1 MESGKR
7 VTWVDTAKGWGMLAI
22 ILSHVMTGHPVSWWL
37 YTFHVPLFFFLSGFL
52 FRADRPWG
60 DFWKGKLQKLLLPY
74 FALALPIIP
83 AEAAL
88 AGTSAGFWERV
99 GEMSLGVLVQRRLWP
114 IWFLACL
121 FLLEILAY
129 RLLRLVK
136 KPVPLAL
143 TAAAMG
149 AVGVLYAKAGLPVL
163 PWNLDACFGVMPF
176 FVGGYLLKD
185 SPKALSWLQSGKTRP
200 IAFGLLTA
208 GNLVVAFTV
217 VKGMTAGMD
226 VFKNQ
231 YGSPLWSYFGAFCG
245 IGAVLLAS
253 QWITA
258 KPIRYLGRN
267 SLIYFVWH
275 QTPVIT
281 AIYVYFPK
289 LGIPMENFPN
299 RLAMLGEKGLELALI
314 LLVLTLLNEL
324 LLRSRFRWAL
334 GR

>member
-1 MESGKR
+1 MERGKR

-22 ILSHVMTGHPVSWWL
+22 ILSHVMTGHPVSRWL

-52 FRADRPWG
+52 FRADRPWA

-99 GEMSLGVLVQRRLWP
+99 GEMSLEVLVQRRLWP

-129 RLLRLVK
+129 WLLRLVK

-149 AVGVLYAKAGLPVL
+149 AAGILYAKAGLPVL

-176 FVGGYLLKD
+176 FIGGYLLKD

-208 GNLVVAFTV
+208 GNLAVAFTV

-231 YGSPLWSYFGAFCG
+231 YGSPLWSYLGAFCG

-299 RLAMLGEKGLELALI
+299 RLAMLGEKSLELALI

>member
-1 MESGKR
+1 MEQKHR

-22 ILSHVMTGHPVSWWL
+22 IVSHVMTGHPVSRWL

-52 FRADRPWG
+52 FRVDRPWG
-60 DFWKGKLQKLLLPY
+60 DFLKGKLKKMLLPY

-88 AGTSAGFWERV
+88 AGSMSGFWERV
-99 GEMSLGVLVQRRLWP
+99 GELTMGVLVQRRLWP

-129 RLLRLVK
+129 WLLRAVK
-136 KPVPLAL
+136 KPAAVAL

-149 AVGVLYAKAGLPVL
+149 AAGALYAGAGLPAL

-176 FVGGYLLKD
+176 FAAGYLLKN
-185 SPKALSWLQSGKTRP
+185 SPKALSWLQKGKTRL

-208 GNLVVAFTV
+208 GNLIVAFTV
-217 VKGMTAGMD
+217 VKGLTDGMD

-231 YGSPLWSYFGAFCG
+231 YGFPLWSYFGAFCG
-245 IGAVLLAS
+245 IGAVVLAS
-253 QWITA
+253 QWVTM

-267 SLIYFVWH
+267 SLLYFVWH

-281 AIYVYFPK
+281 AIYVFFPE
-289 LGIPMENFPN
+289 LGISMENFPN

-314 LLVLTLLNEL
+314 LLVLTVLNEL
-324 LLRSRFRWAL
+324 LLRSKFRWVL

>member
-1 MESGKR
+1 MERGKR

-22 ILSHVMTGHPVSWWL
+22 IVSHVMTGHPVSRWL

-60 DFWKGKLQKLLLPY
+60 DFLKGKLKRMLLPY

-88 AGTSAGFWERV
+88 AGSAAGFWERF
-99 GEMSLGVLVQRRLWP
+99 GELAVGVLVQRRLWP

-129 RLLRLVK
+129 WLLRAVK
-136 KPVPLAL
+136 KPAVLAL
-143 TAAAMG
+143 TAAIMG
-149 AVGVLYAKAGLPVL
+149 AAGALYAGAGYPAL

-176 FVGGYLLKD
+176 FAAGYLLKN
-185 SPKALSWLQSGKTRP
+185 SPKALSWLQEGNTRP

-208 GNLVVAFTV
+208 GNLIVAFTV
-217 VKGMTAGMD
+217 VKGLVPGMD

-245 IGAVLLAS
+245 IGAVVLAS
-253 QWITA
+253 QWVTA
-258 KPIRYLGRN
+258 RPIRYLGRN
-267 SLIYFVWH
+267 SLLYFVWH

-281 AIYVYFPK
+281 AIYVFFPK
-289 LGIPMENFPN
+289 LGIPMENYPS

-324 LLRSRFRWAL
+324 LLRSRLRWAL

>member
-1 MESGKR
+1 MEQKHR

-22 ILSHVMTGHPVSWWL
+22 IVSHVMTGHPVSRWL

-52 FRADRPWG
+52 FRADRPWRT
-60 DFWKGKLQKLLLPY
+60 FLNSKFKKLLLPY

-88 AGTSAGFWERV
+88 AGSMEGFWERV
-99 GEMSLGVLVQRRLWP
+99 GELALGVLVQRRLWP

-129 RLLRLVK
+129 WLLRAVK
-136 KPVPLAL
+136 KPAFLAL

-149 AVGVLYAKAGLPVL
+149 AAGALYAGAGLPVL

-176 FVGGYLLKD
+176 FMGGYLLKN
-185 SPKALSWLQSGKTRP
+185 SPKAVDWLQNGKTRP
-200 IAFGLLTA
+200 VALGLLVA
-208 GNLVVAFTV
+208 GNLAVALTV
-217 VKGMTAGMD
+217 VKGLAPGMD

-231 YGSPLWSYFGAFCG
+231 YGFPLWSYLGAFCG
-245 IGAVLLAS
+245 IGAVILAS
-253 QWITA
+253 QWVTA
-258 KPIRYLGRN
+258 RPIRYLGRN
-267 SLIYFVWH
+267 SLPYFVWH

-281 AIYVYFPK
+281 AIYVFFPK
-289 LGIPMENFPN
+289 LGIPMEDFPS
-299 RLAMLGEKGLELALI
+299 RLAMLGEKGLELAII
-314 LLVLTLLNEL
+314 LLVLTAANEL
-324 LLRSRFRWAL
+324 LLRSRLRWVL

>member
-1 MESGKR
+1 MERGKR

-22 ILSHVMTGHPVSWWL
+22 IVSHVMTGHPVSRWL

-60 DFWKGKLQKLLLPY
+60 DFWRGKLKRMLLPY

-88 AGTSAGFWERV
+88 AGSAAGFWERFWELAV
-99 GEMSLGVLVQRRLWP
+99 GVLVQRRLWP

-129 RLLRLVK
+129 WLLRAVK
-136 KPVPLAL
+136 KPAVLAL

-149 AVGVLYAKAGLPVL
+149 AAGALYAGAGYPAL

-176 FVGGYLLKD
+176 FAAGYLLKN
-185 SPKALSWLQSGKTRP
+185 SPKALSWLQEGNTRP

-208 GNLVVAFTV
+208 GNLIVAFTV
-217 VKGMTAGMD
+217 VKGLVPGMD

-245 IGAVLLAS
+245 IGAAVLAS
-253 QWITA
+253 QWVTA
-258 KPIRYLGRN
+258 RPIRYLGRN
-267 SLIYFVWH
+267 SLLYFVWH

-281 AIYVYFPK
+281 AIYVFFPK
-289 LGIPMENFPN
+289 LGIPMENYPS

-324 LLRSRFRWAL
+324 LLRSKLRWAL

>member
-1 MESGKR
+1 MEQKHR

-22 ILSHVMTGHPVSWWL
+22 IVSHVMTGHPVSRWL

-60 DFWKGKLQKLLLPY
+60 AFLRGKLKKMLLPY

-83 AEAAL
+83 AEAVL
-88 AGTSAGFWERV
+88 AGSVDGFWGRV
-99 GEMSLGVLVQRRLWP
+99 GELALGVLIQRRLWP

-129 RLLRLVK
+129 WLLRFIK
-136 KPVPLAL
+136 KSVPLFF
-143 TAAAMG
+143 TAALMG
-149 AVGVLYAKAGLPVL
+149 AAGALYAKAGLPAL

-176 FVGGYLLKD
+176 FIGGYLLKN
-185 SPKALSWLQSGKTRP
+185 SPKVLSWLQSGKTRP

-208 GNLVVAFTV
+208 GNLAVAFTV
-217 VKGMTAGMD
+217 VKGLAAGMD

-245 IGAVLLAS
+245 IGAVILAS

-267 SLIYFVWH
+267 SLLYFVWH

-289 LGIPMENFPN
+289 LGITMEDFPN
-299 RLAMLGEKGLELALI
+299 RFAMLGEKGLELAVI

-324 LLRSRFRWAL
+324 LLRSRLRWML